1 LSRRSSRCPWR
12 REACASRLALAFA
25 DTGARAQA
33 QDADFVIRDI
43 RVEGAQRTE
52 AGTVFGYLPLR
63 VGDRYD
69 AAKGVAAIR
78 ALYAT
83 GLFKDVRLEADG
95 DVLLVVVE
103 ERPAIASIE
112 LVGMKEFDKDTVKKS
127 LKTLDWPRRASTTVP
142 CWTAPSRN

>member
-1 LSRRSSRCPWR
+1 LCL
-12 REACASRLALAFA
+12 AVALAFA

-83 GLFKDVRLEADG
+83 GLFKDVRS
-95 DVLLVVVE
+95 
-103 ERPAIASIE
+103 RPMVMCCWWWSRS
-112 LVGMKEFDKDTVKKS
+112 GQRS
-127 LKTLDWPRRASTTVP
+127 PRSNWSA
-142 CWTAPSRN
+142 